1 MESFEGRRVVVMGLG
16 RFGGGVGVTRWL
28 AERGAD
34 VLVTDKEPG
43 ERLEESVSKI
53 KDLVQGGRVELRLG
67 EHRVNDFTTA
77 DLVVV
82 NPAVPKPWDDRFVR
96 SAQAAGIELTTEIG
110 LVARLI
116 GRERIVGVTGT
127 AGKSTTCAMIDHSLR
142 ACGVDCVL
150 GGNIG
155 GSLLDQA
162 AKIGKGAVVVLEVS
176 SAMLYWLGFE
186 RWSPRVAVVTNLE
199 PNHLDWH
206 GTEAH
211 YRGSKERILAHQM
224 RGDAAV
230 LGHGVAGWPV
240 GAEVDPVVVEADAGV
255 AGCLV
260 PGAHNAWNAR
270 VAVVAAGLAARR
282 IAGVSLTDAALE
294 DGVRSFMGLPHRLRL
309 VHESGGVRFYDDSKS
324 TVPKATVLAVDA
336 IEHTLGP
343 GTVHLICGGYDKQVD
358 LSAISDLSA
367 RAGLYTIGTTGD
379 SIADGAGSSGRVIRC
394 GMLDVAVREAVSRA
408 KPGDAVVL
416 SPGCASWDQFEHF
429 EARGRAFEDFARRI
443 AGAVAG
449 TGTDTSEGAVR

>member
-43 ERLEESVSKI
+43 ERLEDSVAKI
-53 KDLVQGGRVELRLG
+53 KDLVAGGRVQLRLG

-110 LVARLI
+110 LVAKLI
-116 GRERIVGVTGT
+116 GRERVVGVTGS
-127 AGKSTTCAMIDHSLR
+127 AGKSTTCAMIDHALR
-142 ACGVDCVL
+142 SCGVDCVL

-155 GSLLDQA
+155 GSLLEQA
-162 AKIGKGAVVVLEVS
+162 GRIGKKTVVVLEVS
-176 SAMLYWLGFE
+176 SAMLYWLGIE
-186 RWSPRVAVVTNLE
+186 EWSPRIAVVTNLE

-206 GTEAH
+206 GNESH
-211 YRGSKERILAHQM
+211 YRESKQKILADQ
-224 RGDAAV
+224 RAGDAAV
-230 LGHGVAGWPV
+230 LGEGVARWPV
-240 GAEVDPVVVEADAGV
+240 GAAVDRTIVGADEGV

-270 VAVVAAGLAARR
+270 LAVVAARLAAQR
-282 IAGVSLTDAALE
+282 IAGVSLDASRLE
-294 DGVRSFMGLPHRLRL
+294 AAVRSFPGLPHRLRL
-309 VHESGGVRFYDDSKS
+309 VHEAGGVRFYDDSKS
-324 TVPKATVLAVDA
+324 TVPRACVLAVDA
-336 IEHTLGP
+336 LDHTLGP
-343 GTVHLICGGYDKQVD
+343 ESVHLICGGYDKKVD
-358 LSAISDLSA
+358 LSAISGLGG
-367 RAGLYTIGTTGD
+367 RVQGLYTIGATGEA
-379 SIADGAGSSGRVIRC
+379 IAAGAGDRAVRC
-394 GMLDVAVREAVSRA
+394 GTLDVAVREAAARA
-408 KPGDAVVL
+408 KPGHAVLL

-429 EARGRAFEDFARRI
+429 EARGRAFEDFARR
-443 AGAVAG
+443 ATESV
-449 TGTDTSEGAVR
+449 VR

>member
-43 ERLEESVSKI
+43 ERLEDSVAKI
-53 KDLVQGGRVELRLG
+53 KDLVAGGRVQLRLG

-110 LVARLI
+110 LVAKLI
-116 GRERIVGVTGT
+116 GRDRVVGVTGS
-127 AGKSTTCAMIDHSLR
+127 AGKSTTCSMIDHALR
-142 ACGVDCVL
+142 ACGVESVL

-155 GSLLDQA
+155 GSLLEQA
-162 AKIGKGAVVVLEVS
+162 GRIGKKTVVVLEVS
-176 SAMLYWLGFE
+176 SAMLYWLGME
-186 RWSPRVAVVTNLE
+186 GWSPRVAVVTNLE

-206 GTEAH
+206 GNEGH
-211 YRGSKERILAHQM
+211 YRESKEQILAHQKQW
-224 RGDAAV
+224 DAAV
-230 LGHGVAGWPV
+230 LGYGVAGWPV
-240 GAEVDPVVVEADAGV
+240 GAGVEKVVVGAGEGV

-270 VAVVAAGLAARR
+270 LAVVAAKLAAGR
-282 IAGVSLTDAALE
+282 IAGVSLKDADVERA
-294 DGVRSFMGLPHRLRL
+294 VRSFPGLAHRLRL
-309 VHESGGVRFYDDSKS
+309 VHDAAGVRFYDDSKS
-324 TVPKATVLAVDA
+324 TVPKASVLAVDA
-336 IEHTLGP
+336 IEHTLGV
-343 GTVHLICGGYDKQVD
+343 GTVHLICGGYDKKVD
-358 LSAISDLSA
+358 LSAISGLGE
-367 RAGLYTIGTTGD
+367 RAVLYTIGATGE
-379 SIADGAGSSGRVIRC
+379 SIAAGAKDRSRVVRC
-394 GMLDVAVREAVSRA
+394 GTLDVAVREAVARA
-408 KPGDAVVL
+408 KPGQAVVL

-429 EARGRAFEDFARRI
+429 EARGRAFEDFCRRMT
-443 AGAVAG
+443 AGM
-449 TGTDTSEGAVR
+449 EKAVR

>member
-1 MESFEGRRVVVMGLG
+1 MESLEGRRVVVMGLG

-77 DLVVV
+77 DLIVV

-110 LVARLI
+110 LVAKLL
-116 GRERIVGVTGT
+116 GRERVVGVTGS
-127 AGKSTTCAMIDHSLR
+127 AGKSTTCAMIDHALR

-155 GSLLDQA
+155 GSLLEQA
-162 AKIGKGAVVVLEVS
+162 SKIGKKTVVVLEVS
-176 SAMLYWLGFE
+176 SAMLYWLGIDQ
-186 RWSPRVAVVTNLE
+186 WSPRVAVLTNLE

-206 GTEAH
+206 GTEDH
-211 YRGSKERILAHQM
+211 YRQSKQRILEYQV
-224 RGDAAV
+224 RRDAAV
-230 LGHGVAGWPV
+230 LGHAVADWPV
-240 GAEVDPVVVEADAGV
+240 GVGVERVVVGAGDGV

-270 VAVVAAGLAARR
+270 VAVVAAGLAAGR
-282 IAGVSLTDAALE
+282 IAGVSLKESVLE
-294 DGVRSFMGLPHRLRL
+294 EAVRSFAGLPHRLRL
-309 VHESGGVRFYDDSKS
+309 VHEAGGVRFYDDSKS
-324 TVPKATVLAVDA
+324 TVPKASVLAVDA
-336 IEHTLGP
+336 IEHTLGA
-343 GTVHLICGGYDKQVD
+343 GTVHLICGGYDKKVD
-358 LSAISDLSA
+358 LSAISGLAA
-367 RAGLYTIGTTGD
+367 RAAGLYTIGGTGD
-379 SIADGAGSSGRVIRC
+379 GIADGATRADRVVRC
-394 GMLDVAVREAVSRA
+394 GTLDVAVREAMTRA
-408 KPGDAVVL
+408 KAGDAVVL

-443 AGAVAG
+443 TAAES
-449 TGTDTSEGAVR
+449 TEGAVR